1 MSTLG
6 TIHDNLGKTMDNK
19 KFKNSFMLN
28 YKPIQKGVKKQLDQV
43 GSDEKTISQDL
54 AETEKGIK
62 QLKNKKKGSFL
73 SRLMNGGITGL
84 IFKVI
89 GGLILIAL
97 ARIALK
103 KWKEAYMPPTD
114 GSTMTI
120 FGFQIPGWDT
130 IKAIGIGIYNFVT
143 VGLMNHYDRLKLFFG
158 NLHNQLFGKKG
169 AIRSMA
175 QVRHIL
181 RRIVWAWIIGQ
192 TKKAVRGLC
201 DWLLDILAVPLNALA
216 PGAGLVLKFLI
227 KLLPEI
233 YSFITTQIMLLWSKN
248 KRDAEEA
255 ESSAAEGM
263 QMAVNSGTTTAMSM
277 ISSQLKGLSSGVKPF
292 KNQAAN
298 IPGLETQKGPKG
310 RGPKK
315 MAIMR
320 RFPIKY
326 YKSFDKAK
334 KMQNKKF
341 ESDMEENKQKDEKRI
356 NGGDVLISQ
365 IIEDTSKIN
374 QAVEAFTASIGRWP
388 DILDKD
394 AMSKIR
400 KYAPKEYESKSD
412 LALSYDWRNKEEFR
426 QNVIHNYTSSISQ
439 EIYKRTIVVE
449 LNKVSA
455 YMNALGKSQRFKN
468 VKGPLYDPVKGWNP
482 GYRVYASDLKT
493 VIPFNPLEK
502 IHNKADIPI
511 GEPAKAEADSIG
523 WMPFK
528 WISNGVPVNVHPI
541 NWELARANAIWNL
554 YNWLMKNRFQNNL
567 NNWNTT
573 NIEDFKKAILPDVF
587 ADWRSWN

>member
-6 TIHDNLGKTMDNK
+6 TIHDNLGKTMNNK

-28 YKPIQKGVKKQLDQV
+28 YKPIQKGVKKQLDKV

-62 QLKNKKKGSFL
+62 KLKNKKKGSFL

-233 YSFITTQIMLLWSKN
+233 YSFITT
-248 KRDAEEA
+248 
-255 ESSAAEGM
+255 
-263 QMAVNSGTTTAMSM
+263 
-277 ISSQLKGLSSGVKPF
+277 
-292 KNQAAN
+292 
-298 IPGLETQKGPKG
+298 
-310 RGPKK
+310 
-315 MAIMR
+315 
-320 RFPIKY
+320 
-326 YKSFDKAK
+326 
-334 KMQNKKF
+334 
-341 ESDMEENKQKDEKRI
+341 
-356 NGGDVLISQ
+356 
-365 IIEDTSKIN
+365 
-374 QAVEAFTASIGRWP
+374 
-388 DILDKD
+388 
-394 AMSKIR
+394 
-400 KYAPKEYESKSD
+400 
-412 LALSYDWRNKEEFR
+412 
-426 QNVIHNYTSSISQ
+426 
-439 EIYKRTIVVE
+439 
-449 LNKVSA
+449 
-455 YMNALGKSQRFKN
+455 
-468 VKGPLYDPVKGWNP
+468 
-482 GYRVYASDLKT
+482 
-493 VIPFNPLEK
+493 
-502 IHNKADIPI
+502 
-511 GEPAKAEADSIG
+511 
-523 WMPFK
+523 
-528 WISNGVPVNVHPI
+528 
-541 NWELARANAIWNL
+541 
-554 YNWLMKNRFQNNL
+554 
-567 NNWNTT
+567 
-573 NIEDFKKAILPDVF
+573 
-587 ADWRSWN
+587 